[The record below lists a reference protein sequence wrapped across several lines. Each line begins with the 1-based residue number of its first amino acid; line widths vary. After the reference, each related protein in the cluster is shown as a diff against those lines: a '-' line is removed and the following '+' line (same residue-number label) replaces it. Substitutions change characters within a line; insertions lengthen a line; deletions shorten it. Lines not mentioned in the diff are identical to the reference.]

1 MLSLGSSQSGCSP
14 VASAEQQCVN
24 VAAEIDREG

>member
-1 MLSLGSSQSGCSP
+1 MSLGLAQSGCSL